1 MAGPFRFRLETV
13 LRVRTQQRDARR
25 RALAEALRNLH
36 TVQRRIDEADQ
47 AMRME
52 VDRTRETRGVA
63 RLDVAAL
70 RGQQLYMARLHRQI
84 HEGRLALAEKRKI
97 VEQERER
104 LAEASKRLKAIEK
117 LRERCWQRYQLQELR
132 AERAR
137 VDEVAAQGFLRRRAE
152 GIREGSV

>member
-13 LRVRTQQRDARR
+13 LRVRTQQRDAQRR
-25 RALAEALRNLH
+25 VLAKALRNVR
-36 TVQRRIDEADQ
+36 TVQRRIDEASQ
-47 AMRME
+47 AMRLE

-84 HEGRLALAEKRKI
+84 LEGRLALAEKRKI

-117 LRERCWQRYQLQELR
+117 LRERHWRRYQLQER
-132 AERAR
+132 RMERAR
-137 VDEVAAQGFLRRRAE
+137 EDEIAVQGFMRRRAE
-152 GIREGSV
+152 RVHEGSV